1 MKVCYFDE
9 SGTGEEPVAVVT
21 GVVVDAQRMHV
32 TKEHWSEL
40 LDVLSGLCGR
50 KLDELHTK
58 DFYAGNSPFK
68 KMDGPTRS
76 NTFLRSFHGSAN
88 ASTILCTAQCTKQ
101 NMRDPGLPGSC
112 TPNYQRLGLLVH
124 STACSLSSEHINA
137 KRRRAA
143 IPC

>member
-21 GVVVDAQRMHV
+21 GVVVDAQRMHA

-68 KMDGPTRS
+68 KMDGPTR
-76 NTFLRSFHGSAN
+76 AKY
-88 ASTILCTAQCTKQ
+88 I
-101 NMRDPGLPGSC
+101 
-112 TPNYQRLGLLVH
+112 
-124 STACSLSSEHINA
+124 SEIISWFCERKHDFV
-137 KRRRAA
+137 
-143 IPC
+143 